1 MLKAGEAFAGYT
13 IVRPLGAGG
22 MGEVYL
28 AEHPRLPRADALKI
42 VRSAISADSSYQERF
57 IREADLAAK
66 LWHPNIVGVHDRGE
80 SGGQLWIAMDFVE
93 GRNAEELLSSRYP
106 AGMPYEDVVAIVTG
120 VAEALDYA
128 HKQGLVHRD
137 IKPSNIMLA
146 DPDEDGRRRILL
158 ADFGIART
166 VGEVSGL
173 TATNM
178 TVGTVAY
185 SAPEQLLGMELD
197 GRADQYAL
205 AATAYHLLT
214 GSPVFPDSNP
224 AVVISRHQSLDPPA
238 PSTIRPELAA
248 VDAAFARALAKKPG
262 NRFAR
267 CQDFARALASA
278 STTTGGSPIE
288 MSASARTQEAP
299 VPAQEASAAAAATR
313 QAAIPSIKSSIP
325 TPPASAATGSGART
339 PGRWK
344 FAAVGIA
351 FLLAI
356 GLGVFYAAR
365 PNPTTTA
372 SVRSNDDKQTDGSL
386 NPDLCR
392 SVSAPLSDVP
402 TRTDQEPKMRIPL
415 PAGWERS
422 TKMDNESIR
431 FAIRNPSLT
440 ADGFTPNAVVTLQK
454 IGAQIPKPEQVL
466 EAQNEQLAT
475 KLKLTDMSASPDQVC
490 GATALSSTYIA
501 PEVKLGPEI
510 PPVPARTASSVSAI
524 YEGREANYVATL
536 TVQTLRPDD
545 KTFVADSETILKG
558 FQLLPP
564 PG

>member
-1 MLKAGEAFAGYT
+1 
-13 IVRPLGAGG
+13 

-28 AEHPRLPRADALKI
+28 ADHPRLPRADALKVI
-42 VRSAISADSSYQERF
+42 GSAISADPSYQERF

-80 SGGQLWIAMDFVE
+80 SEGQLWIAMDFVE

-205 AATAYHLLT
+205 AATAYRLLT

-238 PSTIRPELAA
+238 PSTLRPELAA
-248 VDAAFARALAKKPG
+248 IDGAFAQALAKKPG
-262 NRFAR
+262 DRFAR
-267 CQDFARALASA
+267 CQDFARALGSA
-278 STTTGGSPIE
+278 STTTRGSPIGV
-288 MSASARTQEAP
+288 SATAPTQEAP
-299 VPAQEASAAAAATR
+299 VSQRAP
-313 QAAIPSIKSSIP
+313 IPVAEP
-325 TPPASAATGSGART
+325 HLLPPPDRPRTGSGQ
-339 PGRWK
+339 PGGGWK
-344 FAAVGIA
+344 FAAAGVA
-351 FLLAI
+351 FAAVMLAF
-356 GLGVFYAAR
+356 GLVVYLVAR
-365 PNPTTTA
+365 PQTTTTA
-372 SVRSNDDKQTDGSL
+372 SDTPSVRPTTPQALSAEPPPPPASTTPTSRDATSATTSPTSRASGAPPTTVAPVSVPPPILKPGDTCPDSALAVQGITNAPVYAIGDQPKFTMVVTNIGLVACKRDVGAAVLAAYVYALDNTRLWTNLDCAPSDEALVKIF
-386 NPDLCR
+386 NPGEQVTTEVTWTGLG
-392 SVSAPLSDVP
+392 SAP
-402 TRTDQEPKMRIPL
+402 QCPL
-415 PAGWERS
+415 PREPIGPGTYNLVVQLGNLRAAAAPF
-422 TKMDNESIR
+422 I
-431 FAIRNPSLT
+431 L
-440 ADGFTPNAVVTLQK
+440 AD
-454 IGAQIPKPEQVL
+454 
-466 EAQNEQLAT
+466 
-475 KLKLTDMSASPDQVC
+475 
-490 GATALSSTYIA
+490 ATAA
-501 PEVKLGPEI
+501 G
-510 PPVPARTASSVSAI
+510 
-524 YEGREANYVATL
+524 G
-536 TVQTLRPDD
+536 
-545 KTFVADSETILKG
+545 
-558 FQLLPP
+558 
-564 PG
+564 